1 MSGIFSAT
9 AFACASRLERL
20 SKPVVLLSLLALGGC
35 LPSLSEPPRLYSTE
49 AETAAIRDQI
59 DIPDF
64 RYYASLSDVGKLS
77 YRNTIIDARMYAI
90 DLNYFLGEADETHER
105 QEADFL
111 AAAANIGLTSAS
123 VLTPAVSTKNIL
135 TGIAGG
141 ITGVNAA
148 YGDKVLLNKTIQV
161 LQGQMRAERARVAV
175 KLYAGMRLPA
185 SQYGL
190 GMALSDLEAYYR
202 AGTITGALIDLSN
215 SVGVDAVQAKLA
227 KDTFVV
233 DYGYAVDTTATSL
246 RGFIYP
252 NGKYNQGNYDK
263 IAALLPPN
271 VTDPL
276 SRILSMPQFAP
287 VRADL
292 MKKAKA
298 AGYIK

>member
-1 MSGIFSAT
+1 MTGIFSGT
-9 AFACASRLERL
+9 AFAYATALRRL
-20 SKPVVLLSLLALGGC
+20 SKPAVLLSLLALGGC

-49 AETAAIRDQI
+49 AETAAIRGQI
-59 DIPDF
+59 DLPDF
-64 RYYASLSDVGKLS
+64 RYYASLNDSGRLS
-77 YRNTIIDARMYAI
+77 YRNMIIDARMYAI

-161 LQGQMRAERARVAV
+161 LQSQMRAERARVAV
-175 KLYAGMRLPA
+175 KLYAGMKLPA

-246 RGFIYP
+246 RAFIYP
-252 NGKYNQGNYDK
+252 NGKYDQANYKK
-263 IAALLPPN
+263 IAALLPPD

-276 SRILSMPQFAP
+276 SRILSMPQFAS

-292 MKKAKA
+292 IKKARA

>member
-1 MSGIFSAT
+1 
-9 AFACASRLERL
+9 
-20 SKPVVLLSLLALGGC
+20 
-35 LPSLSEPPRLYSTE
+35 
-49 AETAAIRDQI
+49 
-59 DIPDF
+59 
-64 RYYASLSDVGKLS
+64 
-77 YRNTIIDARMYAI
+77 MYAI

-105 QEADFL
+105 QEAEFL

-161 LQGQMRAERARVAV
+161 LQSQMRAERARVAV
-175 KLYAGMRLPA
+175 KLYAGMKLPA

-227 KDTFVV
+227 KDSFVV

-246 RGFIYP
+246 RAF
-252 NGKYNQGNYDK
+252 KRYD
-263 IAALLPPN
+263 ALRRG
-271 VTDPL
+271 PL
-276 SRILSMPQFAP
+276 RPKRKC
-287 VRADL
+287 VRQ
-292 MKKAKA
+292 
-298 AGYIK
+298 I